1 MPAPGGRPLMGRRVL
16 MPRER
21 VEAPASESR
30 EGAPGQPR
38 PPAAVSPT
46 GPAREQAQSFAAV
59 WLCAAAPAAGAEA
72 ALPAAGPRSAVPG
85 PPPAPPAAAAAVPS
99 PAVRAVSGSRAAG
112 V

>member
-38 PPAAVSPT
+38 PPAAASPT
-46 GPAREQAQSFAAV
+46 GPAREQAHSLAAV
-59 WLCAAAPAAGAEA
+59 RLWAAG
-72 ALPAAGPRSAVPG
+72 
-85 PPPAPPAAAAAVPS
+85 PAAAAQGRRPAGGPRPPGAVATAATTREGHS
-99 PAVRAVSGSRAAG
+99 ASARAPATL
-112 V
+112 